1 MNRAKP
7 LTRRSGSPR
16 EVRRIRVLI
25 DSATSWGRN
34 IIAGIHRYQCSRP
47 SWRILLEAR
56 GADELL
62 RTSGLSVCE
71 GVIARIASDRLND
84 ELKASGLPVV
94 NVSGIRLRRDSF
106 PRIHTDLAAGARMA
120 VSYFRERGFEH
131 FGYFSPMNRPF
142 VRDQQEAFGRE
153 VIQQGGVCAPPA
165 ARGSEQLSGWLAR
178 QPKPL
183 ALFTWNAAGA
193 QRALQACQ
201 DAGLRVPEE
210 VAILSGTDDD
220 LLCELSHIPISGIQV
235 SGEEIGYES
244 AGLLDRLMDGAC
256 PPGKPLLIAP
266 VKIISRLSTQILAVR
281 DPALVRAL
289 EYIRERASD
298 PLSVDAVA
306 RHAGLSRRV
315 LERRFSALLKR
326 TPALQIRHVR
336 IARAEELLTRTNL
349 TIPQV
354 AEASGFGSPEYLA
367 FVFRGSGL
375 PSPLRYR
382 RSHQVG

>member
-1 MNRAKP
+1 MKSSKSIPCRQNSAP
-7 LTRRSGSPR
+7 
-16 EVRRIRVLI
+16 EVRRVRVLI
-25 DSATSWGRN
+25 DTATSWGRS
-34 IIAGIHRYQCSRP
+34 IIAGIHRYQRSRP
-47 SWRILLEAR
+47 RWRVLLEAR
-56 GADELL
+56 GAGELL
-62 RTSGLSVCE
+62 RSADLSGCE
-71 GVIARIASDRLND
+71 GVIARIASERLN
-84 ELKASGLPVV
+84 ENLHARGLPVV
-94 NVSGIRLRRDSF
+94 NVSGIRLRNDFF

-131 FGYFSPMNRPF
+131 FAYFSPMNRPF

-153 VIQQGGVCAPPA
+153 VVEQGGICTPSGAHGFEHLP
-165 ARGSEQLSGWLAR
+165 GWLER

-193 QRALQACQ
+193 QMALQACQ

-244 AGLLDRLMDGAC
+244 AALLERLMDGVRA
-256 PPGKPLLIAP
+256 PRKPALISP
-266 VKIISRLSTQILAVR
+266 VRIVSRLSTQILAVS

-289 EYIRERASD
+289 EFIRERAFA

-315 LERRFSALLKR
+315 LERRFAGLLKR

-336 IARAEELLTRTNL
+336 IAKAEELLTKTNL
-349 TIPQV
+349 TIPEV

-367 FVFRGSGL
+367 FVFRETGR
-375 PSPLRYR
+375 PSPLQYR
-382 RSHQVG
+382 RSHQPA